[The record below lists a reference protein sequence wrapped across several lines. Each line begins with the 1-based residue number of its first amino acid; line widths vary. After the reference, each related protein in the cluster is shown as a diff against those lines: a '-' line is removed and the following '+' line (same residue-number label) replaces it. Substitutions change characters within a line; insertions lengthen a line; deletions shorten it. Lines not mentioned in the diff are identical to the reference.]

1 MYLGVV
7 NVDARIIQKF
17 VLEN

>member
-7 NVDARIIQKF
+7 NVDARIIKKF
-17 VLEN
+17 ILEN

>member
-17 VLEN
+17 ILEN